1 MELEE
6 EYSDEVE
13 AGIIIEQDKQEGE
26 EILVGSKVKVK
37 ASLGIE
43 QVEVPNLTGLSEDE
57 AKAKIAEAKLKWIR
71 TDKIKDS
78 SKGNGVVGQNI
89 SAKSMVSKNSE
100 ITITINEYQ
109 AMVHGTININ
119 VASLTGYEP
128 TYKKIK
134 EKIKDPETG
143 EEKEVEKEVLANQ
156 PSKVKLVV
164 LVDDVQVES
173 KDVSEDLTNVT
184 VGFDG
189 EGTVRITV
197 KIDGT
202 VKARK
207 DLNLNAQT
215 TINIP

>member
-1 MELEE
+1 M
-6 EYSDEVE
+6 
-13 AGIIIEQDKQEGE
+13 
-26 EILVGSKVKVK
+26 
-37 ASLGIE
+37 
-43 QVEVPNLTGLSEDE
+43 
-57 AKAKIAEAKLKWIR
+57 
-71 TDKIKDS
+71 
-78 SKGNGVVGQNI
+78 
-89 SAKSMVSKNSE
+89 
-100 ITITINEYQ
+100 
-109 AMVHGTININ
+109 
-119 VASLTGYEP
+119 
-128 TYKKIK
+128 
-134 EKIKDPETG
+134 
-143 EEKEVEKEVLANQ
+143 
-156 PSKVKLVV
+156 VV